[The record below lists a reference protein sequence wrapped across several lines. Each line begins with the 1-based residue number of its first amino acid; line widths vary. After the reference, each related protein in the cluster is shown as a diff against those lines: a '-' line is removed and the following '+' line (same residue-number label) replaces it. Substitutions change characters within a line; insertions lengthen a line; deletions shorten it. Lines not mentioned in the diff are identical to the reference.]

1 MADGVPLG
9 GANEATARRL
19 WWGALEI
26 LQEKIL
32 TKSPIDRGL
41 WIASPLPA
49 LYEQKLLDQMKGW
62 VWAPEDLDLVN
73 LPKASLLPPS
83 RAYSANSAAFS
94 EIGGYTRMPLRKDD
108 GFDPLLLII
117 TPHIQVALSL
127 YGPDG
132 KRQLIMRSDQET
144 LGDLLKLLDFRI
156 NDENSNQASKLRDS
170 IADLGDLIW
179 NPSIEH
185 IFWPQLSERL
195 ASMGSTLTIQAHSAT
210 RAQAL
215 KLEEKSEEITL
226 LEAIT
231 HEVRTP
237 LATIRTLIRSLLK
250 RDDLSV
256 IAINRLKQ
264 IDEECTEQI
273 DRFGLIF
280 NAAELQRQDLDSAC
294 LAITDLGNMLEIL
307 EPVWR
312 KQLTRR
318 GLHLNLEVTPDLPSV
333 LSDPEKLELMMGG
346 LIDRHTR
353 GLQPGG
359 TVYLKLTPAGQRLKL
374 RLFFKYH
381 ISQANKKIPV
391 KNNSDLGTV
400 LSWNPTTGSLQLS
413 SSATQKLFESLG
425 GRLKHSADSD
435 LTIFFP
441 LADEKT

>member
-1 MADGVPLG
+1 MLVRKVLG
-9 GANEATARRL
+9 
-19 WWGALEI
+19 I
-26 LQEKIL
+26 VSSI
-32 TKSPIDRGL
+32 IFC
-41 WIASPLPA
+41 ASV
-49 LYEQKLLDQMKGW
+49 E
-62 VWAPEDLDLVN
+62 N
-73 LPKASLLPPS
+73 L
-83 RAYSANSAAFS
+83 
-94 EIGGYTRMPLRKDD
+94 
-108 GFDPLLLII
+108 
-117 TPHIQVALSL
+117 
-127 YGPDG
+127 
-132 KRQLIMRSDQET
+132 
-144 LGDLLKLLDFRI
+144 
-156 NDENSNQASKLRDS
+156 
-170 IADLGDLIW
+170 
-179 NPSIEH
+179 
-185 IFWPQLSERL
+185 FWPQLSERL
-195 ASMGSTLTIQAHSAT
+195 ASMGSGLTIQAHSAT

-215 KLEEKSEEITL
+215 KLEKKSEELTL

-237 LATIRTLIRSLLK
+237 LATIRTLIRSLIK
-250 RDDLSV
+250 RDDLSG
-256 IAINRLKQ
+256 IAMNRLKQ

-312 KQLTRR
+312 KQLERR
-318 GLHLNLEVTPDLPSV
+318 GLHLNLEVTPDLPAV
-333 LSDPEKLELMMGG
+333 LSDPERLELMMGG

-381 ISQANKKIPV
+381 ISQANKQIPV

-400 LSWNPTTGSLQLS
+400 LSWNPATGSLQLS

-441 LADEKT
+441 LADEKN